1 LQPEIGK
8 SEMPSRTQSDL
19 EAIAGDV
26 SSLKRALARLMDHVK
41 NGSYDAAKGSTV
53 DEVERLSKDAD
64 RVYRTLSKRGERSVN
79 AITQRVERQP
89 LTSVLIAFG
98 VGLISG
104 RWLSR

>member
-1 LQPEIGK
+1 
-8 SEMPSRTQSDL
+8 MPSKTPSDL

-26 SSLKRALARLMDHVK
+26 SFLKRALARLMDHVK

-53 DEVERLSKDAD
+53 DAVERLSKDAD
-64 RVYRTLSKRGERSVN
+64 RVYRTLSQRGERSVN

-104 RWLSR
+104 RLLSR

>member
-1 LQPEIGK
+1 
-8 SEMPSRTQSDL
+8 MPSRTQSDL

-53 DEVERLSKDAD
+53 ERLSKDAD
-64 RVYRTLSKRGERSVN
+64 RVYRTLSQRGERSVN

-104 RWLSR
+104 RLLSR